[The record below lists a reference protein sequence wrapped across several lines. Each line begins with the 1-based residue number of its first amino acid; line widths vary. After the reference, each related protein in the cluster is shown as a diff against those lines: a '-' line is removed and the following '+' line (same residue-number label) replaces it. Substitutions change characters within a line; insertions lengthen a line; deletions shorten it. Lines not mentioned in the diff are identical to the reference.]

1 MTLLA
6 AEAQA
11 SREADSGAAAD
22 LPHASLL
29 SKGYAC
35 LAQEGG
41 LTVTIHP
48 PRGEHFAYFWT
59 SKRIEG
65 ESTFKISAW
74 NTISR
79 LYAEDS
85 DAQLRVMHFPLWQL
99 VPSK

>member
-11 SREADSGAAAD
+11 SRETDNGAVAD

-41 LTVTIHP
+41 LTVTIKAA
-48 PRGEHFAYFWT
+48 RGEA
-59 SKRIEG
+59 
-65 ESTFKISAW
+65 STHALK
-74 NTISR
+74 
-79 LYAEDS
+79 L
-85 DAQLRVMHFPLWQL
+85 
-99 VPSK
+99 